1 MQTSLPHVVYGG
13 STAALLKRYLYLY
26 FHVQGAL
33 WIFFFDNTA
42 SSGKL
47 LLRLFCA
54 MAPKYLLVG
63 YFWDIVRSPV
73 NVPYSLS
80 PWQLTSQSNKL
91 EILSWILYD

>member
-1 MQTSLPHVVYGG
+1 MSVFSCSG
-13 STAALLKRYLYLY
+13 STLDL
-26 FHVQGAL
+26 
-33 WIFFFDNTA
+33 FFDNTA

-47 LLRLFCA
+47 LFGLFCA

-63 YFWDIVRSPV
+63 YFWAIVCSPV

-91 EILSWILYD
+91 EILC